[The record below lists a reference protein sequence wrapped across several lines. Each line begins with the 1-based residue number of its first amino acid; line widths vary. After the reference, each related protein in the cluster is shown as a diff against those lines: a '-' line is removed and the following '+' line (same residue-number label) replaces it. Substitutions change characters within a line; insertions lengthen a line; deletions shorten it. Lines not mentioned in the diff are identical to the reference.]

1 MDLTEALTTW
11 DRIGNTT
18 KSYDDKDNNYCI
30 DFINKK
36 GEAVGW
42 VKVYPGQG
50 IRWNYPDEL
59 FAETNHQP
67 SKDCNIERQFLEAQ
81 LDDELS
87 EADYWDGDASWNE

>member
-36 GEAVGW
+36 GEAVG
-42 VKVYPGQG
+42 
-50 IRWNYPDEL
+50 
-59 FAETNHQP
+59 
-67 SKDCNIERQFLEAQ
+67 
-81 LDDELS
+81 
-87 EADYWDGDASWNE
+87 